1 MKLDR
6 LFISLLL
13 AGASIVACGTVAR
26 GGSVQERQGDFAL
39 LKTSPSQSSSINL
52 LARPRPSL
60 YESKAIRFA
69 ATDPQ
74 DRAVSQNNLTR
85 VTGVEVVQTESGFE
99 LILKT
104 VRGSDRLVPLIL
116 PEGNDL
122 VIDILDATLAF
133 AIRNGVEELNPA
145 PGINRITVN
154 NGSDNS
160 IRVRIR
166 GENQTPSAEIVT
178 GRDELGLSIAPEDT
192 TIETEPDEQID
203 IIATGE
209 AEEDDYK
216 VDNASTATRTDT
228 PLRDIPQSIQVVPQ
242 QVLEDRK
249 VRTVTEAIETVSGV
263 ASGSRP
269 YGGVPITNR
278 IIRGF
283 DQAGSGVVNYR
294 NGVPDGDFYILSP
307 IETAER
313 IEVLKGPA
321 SVLFGAGEPGGI
333 VNTVTKKPLS
343 EPFYELAFEAGNNAL
358 YQPSIDLSGP
368 LNEDRTLLYRLIA
381 SYQGSSDFQDFSDTR
396 LTTIAPS
403 ITWQLGEQTNLNLYY
418 EFTNLDAEPA
428 AGLTTALLLSDD
440 SLTPRDFA
448 TYYPELQSLDVDTHK
463 FGYTLEH
470 KFNDNLELRN
480 NVAINLTRFGENVAF
495 GTAIVDDLFLDG
507 LNVSQAEFD
516 RENYFAQIELVG
528 EFETGAIS
536 HQVLAGFD
544 FNRSS
549 NVGDRINADTP
560 VPLLDIR
567 NPNYDIETPT
577 FSTRNTF
584 SIFDLKRDSY
594 GLYLQ
599 DQIAFTNNLK
609 LLVGGRYDWVSTDF
623 EGDLVTGGEVIALPT
638 VNDDAFSPRIGL
650 VYQPSQNVSL
660 YASYTRS
667 FFSVSG
673 FDNTNPDVTFD
684 PTRGTQ
690 YEIGIKTEFF
700 DNRLSATL
708 AAYDLTKTNVLTP
721 NPENPDF
728 SIQTGEQGSQ
738 GIELDINGEILP
750 GWDVTF
756 AYALTDAEIT
766 EDNSFPVG
774 NKLPNVPENQVSLWT
789 TYEIQRGTLEGLGF
803 GLGLFYIDERQ
814 GDLDNSFQ
822 LEDYFRTDA
831 ALFYRRGR
839 LSTAINLRN
848 IFDVDAPAFTFS
860 NRAFIQRIEPFTIVG
875 SVSWEF

>member
-1 MKLDR
+1 MK
-6 LFISLLL
+6 FNKLLTNL
-13 AGASIVACGTVAR
+13 ILASAGIWGIVSPVCAEVQGSPKGFAGASQGAEEIGGQGRKGGQGGQRDIVEVKSISPLQVGTAVDLMA
-26 GGSVQERQGDFAL
+26 QG
-39 LKTSPSQSSSINL
+39 
-52 LARPRPSL
+52 
-60 YESKAIRFA
+60 
-69 ATDPQ
+69 
-74 DRAVSQNNLTR
+74 VTR
-85 VTGVEVVQTESGFE
+85 VTGVKVIQTEEGLE
-99 LILKT
+99 LILQT
-104 VRGSDRLVPLIL
+104 VTGSERLVPLIL

-154 NGSDNS
+154 KFDDTS
-160 IRVRIR
+160 IRVTIT
-166 GENQTPSAEIVT
+166 GENQAPSAEVMI
-178 GRDELGLSIAPEDT
+178 GRDDLVLSISPEGAT
-192 TIETEPDEQID
+192 TESEVAEDID
-203 IIATGE
+203 VIATGTVV
-209 AEEDDYK
+209 EDGYK

-228 PLRDIPQSIQVVPQ
+228 PIRDIPQSIQVVPQ
-242 QVLEDRK
+242 QVLEDRN
-249 VRTVTEAIETVSGV
+249 VRTLTEALETVSGV

-269 YGGVPITNR
+269 YGGAPITFR

-294 NGVPDGDFYILSP
+294 NGLPDGDFFILSP
-307 IETAER
+307 IGTIEQV
-313 IEVLKGPA
+313 EVLKGPA

-343 EPFYELAFEAGNNAL
+343 EPFYELAFEAGNEAL

-368 LNEDRTLLYRLIA
+368 LNSDRTLLYRFIA
-381 SYQGSSDFQDFSDTR
+381 SYQGSSDFQEFSDTR

-403 ITWQLGEQTNLNLYY
+403 ITWQLGEQTNLDLYY
-418 EFTNLDAEPA
+418 EFTNLNGEPA
-428 AGLTTALLLSDD
+428 AGFSNAVLLNDG

-448 TYYPELQSLDVDTHK
+448 TYYPELQSLDVDSHK

-470 KFNDNLELRN
+470 EFNDNLQLRN
-480 NVAINLTRFGENVAF
+480 NVAINLTRFGEDIATGF
-495 GTAIVDDLFLDG
+495 TLVDDSFL
-507 LNVSQAEFD
+507 LINPSTAVFD
-516 RENYFAQIELVG
+516 RENYFAQIELVSK
-528 EFETGAIS
+528 FETGAIS

-584 SIFDLKRDSY
+584 SLFDLKRDSY

-599 DQIAFTNNLK
+599 DQIAFTDNLK
-609 LLVGGRYDWVSTDF
+609 LLVGGRYDWVSTEF
-623 EGDLVTGGEVIALPT
+623 EGDIVTPEEVVTLPT

-650 VYQPSQNVSL
+650 VYQPSQHVSL
-660 YASYTRS
+660 YGSFARS

-673 FDNTNPDVTFD
+673 FDNLNPDAVFD

-690 YEIGIKTEFF
+690 YEIGVKTEFF

-708 AAYDLTKTNVLTP
+708 AAYDLTRTNVLTP
-721 NPENPDF
+721 NPEDPNF
-728 SIQTGEQGSQ
+728 FIQTGEQRSR

-766 EDNSFPVG
+766 EDNSFSVG

-789 TYEIQRGTLEGLGF
+789 TYEIQQGTLEGLGF
-803 GLGLFYIDERQ
+803 GLGLFYIDKRQ
-814 GDLDNSFQ
+814 GNLDNSFQ

-839 LSTAINLRN
+839 LSTAINMRN
-848 IFDVDAPAFTFS
+848 IFDVDAPAFAFS
-860 NRAFIQRIEPFTIVG
+860 RTIVQRTEPFTIIG
-875 SVSWEF
+875 SISWEF